1 MPSNVNNLID
11 RVKTSCDNES
21 YMFVYNDDS
30 IARAYS
36 KEILDS
42 KWENRILS
50 KQYFESDEFNALP
63 SSRKD
68 KMLYDGV
75 MAYDAEEL
83 DPINN
88 KIVENPS
95 VYRYIVSDSNVSS
108 WEKTNYKAVHKVV
121 TEYNITQDYYAYYDD
136 NESYYIKHV
145 MKRMIKNPCT
155 RIYYKNSE
163 GKWFDYFKYINALPS
178 YNIELASKNWPDIMI
193 VKDITELP
201 KCKYI
206 DRNGYI
212 YDIDAADGSLLE
224 KGTTYVEIDTNDWE
238 KVTYAPCSIT
248 DKDLPFSARHIMNDL
263 KVTIPEGLKRNNF
276 LTWLNGAFVPTV
288 ADSDKENVMYIE
300 NAMYMIGS
308 KCINQTLGAKHSNGE
323 NATVVENEMYDEY
336 RYDVNLRF
344 FGWKDVLVSDF
355 YKPSSSEHTVIS
367 HNYENIYPIKNIT
380 FPVKINKDAHIILCN
395 GKILDPNEYTILTD
409 GKTVIL
415 KNVEKEGYDLL
426 NEIISDINADI
437 SFYNNVN
444 PLKLISRVLTN
455 KTYSLVNFE
464 SEDET
469 KELKLMISSSC
480 CVNYPYKNEVTFPS
494 LNIGDMIIVKGLYV
508 PYEWI
513 HINSIRFPK
522 TISSFENGVV
532 DYLNEDDVKRYY
544 FVLKDK
550 E

>member
-42 KWENRILS
+42 KWESRILS
-50 KQYFESDEFNALP
+50 KQYFESEEFNALP
-63 SSRKD
+63 SSRKNEL
-68 KMLYDGV
+68 LYDGV
-75 MAYDAEEL
+75 MAYDADEL
-83 DPINN
+83 DPVTNN
-88 KIVENPS
+88 IVDNPS
-95 VYRYIVSDSNVSS
+95 VFKYTVNSTTAK
-108 WEKTNYKAVHKVV
+108 WEKTNYKAVHKIV
-121 TEYNITQDYYAYYDD
+121 TNYGITQDYYAYYNE

-145 MKRMIKNPCT
+145 MKRMIKSPCT

-178 YNIELASKNWPDIMI
+178 YNIELASKNWPDVMKINS
-193 VKDITELP
+193 ITELP

-206 DRNGYI
+206 DKDGYI
-212 YDIDAADGSLLE
+212 YDIDAADGSLLKE
-224 KGTTYVEIDTNDWE
+224 GITYVEVDTNDWE
-238 KVTYAPCSIT
+238 KVSYTPCSIN

-263 KVTIPEGLKRNNF
+263 KITIPEGLKRRNF
-276 LTWLNGAFVPTV
+276 LTWLNGTFVPTI

-308 KCINQTLGAKHSNGE
+308 KCINQTLGASHVNGE
-323 NATVVENEMYDEY
+323 NATVIENESNNEY
-336 RYDVNLRF
+336 RYDANLRF
-344 FGWKDVLVSDF
+344 FGWNGVSISEF
-355 YKPSSSEHTVIS
+355 YKPSSSEHTTIS
-367 HNYENIYPIKNIT
+367 YNYENIYPIKSIT
-380 FPVKINKDAHIILCN
+380 FPVKINKNAHIILCN
-395 GKILDPNEYTILTD
+395 GKILDPNEYSISVD
-409 GKTVIL
+409 GRSVTL
-415 KNVEKEGYDLL
+415 KNIEQEGYDLL
-426 NEIISDINADI
+426 NEIVHDINEDI

-464 SEDET
+464 SEDDT
-469 KELKLMISSSC
+469 KVLKLMISSSC

-494 LNIGDMIIVKGLYV
+494 LNIGDMILVKGLYV

-522 TISSFENGVV
+522 TVSSFEDGTV
-532 DYLNEDDVKRYY
+532 DALVEDDVKRYY
-544 FVLKDK
+544 FVLEDK